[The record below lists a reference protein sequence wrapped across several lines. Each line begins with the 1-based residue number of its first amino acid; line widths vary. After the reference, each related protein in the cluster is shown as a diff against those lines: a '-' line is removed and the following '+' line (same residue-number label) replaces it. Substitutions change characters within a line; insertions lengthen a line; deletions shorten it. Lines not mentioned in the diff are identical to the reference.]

1 MDFISATFVVFVM
14 ILSAVYFITP
24 KKAKWVVL
32 LLGSYVFYV
41 FSSVKLL
48 FFLIFTT
55 AVTFICGL
63 VLGNINEKQKVYLKE
78 HKNELTREQKKELK
92 NRALDFSEI
101 F

>member
-48 FFLIFTT
+48 FFFD
-55 AVTFICGL
+55 FYNCS
-63 VLGNINEKQKVYLKE
+63 NVYLRTGSGQYK
-78 HKNELTREQKKELK
+78 
-92 NRALDFSEI
+92 
-101 F
+101 